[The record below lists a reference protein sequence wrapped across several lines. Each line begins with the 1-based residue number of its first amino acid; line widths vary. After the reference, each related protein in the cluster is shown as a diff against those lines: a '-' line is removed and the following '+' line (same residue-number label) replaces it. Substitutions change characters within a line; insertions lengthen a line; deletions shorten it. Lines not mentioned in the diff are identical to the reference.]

1 MARSV
6 AIAHVSFTTTQL
18 LETGAIGLV
27 AGVLGG
33 MAGVGGSMIMLPGL
47 HVVFGD
53 TPPAIHHL
61 YMAAAMTVN
70 VAVSAPAARR
80 HSLAGTTRRDLL
92 PTLLISTAIAI
103 VAGVLIGNRVPGQ
116 VLKYMLA
123 GFLAI
128 YCIFNLVRILKNA
141 PEHAREHERTS
152 RRNLIISGASTGML
166 GGLLGLGG
174 GVLLVPMLQM
184 LCRVPLKAS
193 IATSSTVM
201 CMTAVIGAGLKLS
214 TLPEGQSWQRA
225 LLLAALMAPSAM
237 IGGYFGAHLTQKL
250 PVRIVRVVVTVLI
263 GVVAARMVM

>member
-1 MARSV
+1 MT
-6 AIAHVSFTTTQL
+6 FTTPQI

-33 MAGVGGSMIMLPGL
+33 LAGVGGSMIMLPGL
-47 HVVFGD
+47 HLVFGD
-53 TPPAIHHL
+53 DPAAIHHL

-70 VAVSAPAARR
+70 VAVAAPAARR
-80 HSLAGTTRRDLL
+80 HALAGTARKDLL

-123 GFLAI
+123 GFLLI
-128 YCIFNLVRILKNA
+128 YCVFNIVRILNNA
-141 PEHAREHERTS
+141 PEHARAHERTT
-152 RRNLIISGASTGML
+152 RRNLVISGASTGML

-214 TLPEGQSWQRA
+214 TLPEGLSWQRA
-225 LLLAALMAPSAM
+225 LLLAALMAPAAM
-237 IGGYFGAHLTQKL
+237 IGGFFGAHLTQKL
-250 PVRIVRVVVTVLI
+250 PVRIVRTIVTILI
-263 GVVAARMVM
+263 AMVAVRMVM